1 MKPWCGHAVSVPGNG
16 HIRREIPCQDAS
28 GVWFSPRPC
37 LIVCDGRGSAKLSH
51 LGARAAVKAFR
62 SQCAVMEKRIVCLLD
77 TRRCAQKDWLRFCQ
91 LMVRT
96 VCQQKIE
103 LAEEHG
109 CSEHEFDFTIAFAVI
124 GERRIGCFQVGDG
137 ALVLQRN
144 GECQT
149 VFLPDKGEFDNQT
162 HFLRSGDEESNKLHA
177 AMVNADGVTGV
188 AATSDGPEH
197 LMFDLQGMTPGPIFN
212 QMFNDLQAGQF
223 PRQSSLDYLTGS
235 RWCRD
240 PRGNDDRS
248 LAIAATAIAVPPQDG
263 TTGDTEQRS

>member
-1 MKPWCGHAVSVPGNG
+1 MKQWFGHAVSVPGNG

-28 GVWFSPRPC
+28 GVWLSPRPC

-62 SQCAVMEKRIVCLLD
+62 SQCAVMEKRLANLLD
-77 TRRCAQKDWLRFCQ
+77 ARHGEPKEWRRFCQ
-91 LMVRT
+91 MMVRT

-103 LAEEHG
+103 LAEEHD
-109 CSEHEFDFTIAFAVI
+109 CPESEFDFTIAFAVV
-124 GERRIGCFQVGDG
+124 GEHRIGFFQVGDG
-137 ALVLQRN
+137 ALTLQRN
-144 GECQT
+144 NECQV

-162 HFLRSGDEESNKLHA
+162 SFLHPGDEDSRKLHA
-177 AMVNADGVTGV
+177 TMMIADGATGV

-197 LMFDLQGMTPGPIFN
+197 LMFDLQTMTPGPIFN
-212 QMFNDLQAGQF
+212 QMFTDLRAGNF

-248 LAIAATAIAVPPQDG
+248 LAIISIQ
-263 TTGDTEQRS
+263 E

>member
-1 MKPWCGHAVSVPGNG
+1 MQQWCGHAVSVPGNG

-28 GVWFSPRPC
+28 GVWLSPRPC

-62 SQCAVMEKRIVCLLD
+62 SQCAVMERRLANLLD
-77 TRRCAQKDWLRFCQ
+77 TRHCNAKEWLRFCQ
-91 LMVRT
+91 LMART

-103 LAEEHG
+103 LAEEHD
-109 CSEHEFDFTIAFAVI
+109 CPESEFDFTIAFAVI
-124 GERRIGCFQVGDG
+124 GEHRIGFFQVGDG
-137 ALVLQRN
+137 ALTFQRD
-144 GECQT
+144 GGCQV

-162 HFLRSGDEESNKLHA
+162 SFLHPGDEDSRKLHA
-177 AMVNADGVTGV
+177 VMMNANGVTGI

-197 LMFDLQGMTPGPIFN
+197 LMFDLQTMEPGPIFN
-212 QMFNDLQAGQF
+212 QMFTDLQAGNF

-235 RWCRD
+235 RWARD

-248 LAIAATAIAVPPQDG
+248 LAIIAIKKD
-263 TTGDTEQRS
+263 

>member
-1 MKPWCGHAVSVPGNG
+1 MQRWFGHAVSVPGNG

-37 LIVCDGRGSAKLSH
+37 LIVCDGRGSARLSH

-62 SQCAVMEKRIVCLLD
+62 SQCAVMEKRLAGILD
-77 TRRCAQKDWLRFCQ
+77 PRRCEPKEWLRFCQ

-103 LAEEHG
+103 LAEEHD
-109 CSEHEFDFTIAFAVI
+109 CPENEFDFTIAFAVV
-124 GERRIGCFQVGDG
+124 GERRIGFFQVGDG
-137 ALVLQRN
+137 ALTLRRN
-144 GECQT
+144 GVCQT
-149 VFLPDKGEFDNQT
+149 VFKPDKGEFDNQT
-162 HFLRSGDEESNKLHA
+162 SFLHPGDENSRKLHA
-177 AMVNADGVTGV
+177 VMLNADGVSGI

-197 LMFDLQGMTPGPIFN
+197 LMFDLQTMAPGPIFT
-212 QMFNDLQAGQF
+212 QMFTDLQADHF

-235 RWCRD
+235 RWARD

-248 LAIAATAIAVPPQDG
+248 LAIIAPALTPVP
-263 TTGDTEQRS
+263 